1 MRVRGVFRSAVFC
14 AAFAA
19 VVAASLALPP
29 RALAQLPTQ
38 QQGPIKP
45 PQPTP
50 QTPPPPAQQKQQPQY
65 SITVQSQLVQ
75 VNTVV
80 TDQDGNIIK
89 GLKQQNFRIF
99 DDNEAEPVTNFQPN
113 TAPITVV
120 ILMEFSN
127 VMGPYYAQIEPYLTY
142 GFADHLGKDDW
153 AALVTYD
160 LKSHIVVD
168 FTHDMNQVKYAISTL
183 FIPGFSEA
191 NEFDALI
198 ETLDRLKDV
207 QGKKAILLV
216 STGKDTFS
224 RHTLD
229 QTYNALKQTNV
240 TVFCVGAAEMI
251 EVTRANQPIS
261 YLQSKNEM
269 DYFGK
274 LTGGMAWFPRFTGEM
289 PDIFTDLVEFLR
301 NQYSL
306 GYVPPEAARDGK
318 YHKIRVDIVDDKGE
332 PMMIPNKKGK
342 MKKVVVYAR
351 AGYQAAN
358 AGAGD

>member
-1 MRVRGVFRSAVFC
+1 MRVRGVLQSAVFR
-14 AAFAA
+14 AALAA
-19 VVAASLALPP
+19 ITAGVIAIPP

-45 PQPTP
+45 PQQTP
-50 QTPPPPAQQKQQPQY
+50 PTPPPPAQQKQQPQY
-65 SITVQSQLVQ
+65 QITVQSQIVQ

-89 GLKQQNFRIF
+89 GLKQQNFRVF
-99 DDNEAEPVTNFQPN
+99 DEGQAEPITNFQPN
-113 TAPITVV
+113 TAPITIV

-127 VMGPYYAQIEPYLTY
+127 AFGPYLAQIGPYLTY
-142 GFADHLGKDDW
+142 NFTDHLGKDDW
-153 AALVTYD
+153 VALVTYD
-160 LKSHIVVD
+160 LKTHIVVD

-183 FIPGFSEA
+183 FIPGFSES

-198 ETLDRLKDV
+198 DTLDRLKDV

-216 STGKDTFS
+216 STGADTFS

-240 TVFCVGAAEMI
+240 TVFCVNAAEI
-251 EVTRANQPIS
+251 VEVTQANQPIG
-261 YLQSKNEM
+261 YLQAKNEM

-274 LTGGMAWFPRFTGEM
+274 LTGGMSFYPRFLGEM
-289 PDIFTDLVEFLR
+289 PDDFENIVEFLR

-318 YHKIRVDIVDDKGE
+318 YHKIRVDIVDDKGQ
-332 PMMIPNKKGK
+332 PFMLPNKKGK

-351 AGYQAAN
+351 AGYLANN
-358 AGAGD
+358 AGASD